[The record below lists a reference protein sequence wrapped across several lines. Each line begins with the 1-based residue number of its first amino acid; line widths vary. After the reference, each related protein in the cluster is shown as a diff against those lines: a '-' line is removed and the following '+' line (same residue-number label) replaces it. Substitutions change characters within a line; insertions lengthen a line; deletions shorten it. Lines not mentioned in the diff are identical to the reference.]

1 MCRAVPD
8 HILLGT
14 SDLDRGI
21 AFVNASVI
29 TSKPASRDRFKTG
42 QRLQD

>member
-21 AFVNASVI
+21 AFVNGQ
-29 TSKPASRDRFKTG
+29 TLQTG
-42 QRLQD
+42 LRIGVRL